1 MASADDVLWDLV
13 VGDYGFEPFTDQAP
27 HTEAGIRVGSTEA
40 DVVDAYPDAV
50 YSESPFDTYSITNG
64 SGGYIVMVLS
74 ESIVAGIHV
83 SDKPTAPSEVCG

>member
-1 MASADDVLWDLV
+1 
-13 VGDYGFEPFTDQAP
+13 
-27 HTEAGIRVGSTEA
+27 
-40 DVVDAYPDAV
+40 V

-83 SDKPTAPSEVCG
+83 STKPTAPSEVCG